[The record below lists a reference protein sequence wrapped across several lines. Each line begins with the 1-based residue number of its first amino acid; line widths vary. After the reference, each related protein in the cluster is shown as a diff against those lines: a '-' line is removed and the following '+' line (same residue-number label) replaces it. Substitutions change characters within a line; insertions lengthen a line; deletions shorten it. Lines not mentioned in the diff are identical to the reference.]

1 MEERYTLPGQEEAES
16 ALRAAAA
23 RNALSH
29 AILLTGSAG
38 APEAAR
44 FAAAALE
51 CTAEEGQPCG
61 VCRACRKVREGIH
74 PDVTVVRDPD
84 HKNIAVDIIR
94 DLRNDAYIRPNEGKR
109 KVYIFPDCSVLPEQG
124 QNILLKIVEEGP
136 PYAAFLFCAE
146 NGSAV
151 LQTLR
156 SRCVEIKLRARRRE
170 EELGEAALALCTC
183 LAGKKRGAVVT
194 LAVKLEKK
202 KLPRE
207 EIRKTAQEKLRLV
220 GLDEGYFK
228 RLPAMLSG
236 GEQQRVAVA
245 RALAAQAR
253 VILADEPTGNL
264 DTDNASKV
272 IELLRTLAHEQGVCV
287 IVVTHDLSIADR
299 ADAVFRLKDGQ
310 LDETPAGA

>member
-1 MEERYTLPGQEEAES
+1 MCILQINDVQYTYQS
-16 ALRAAAA
+16 KYQKVQALRGLTMSFEPGKLY
-23 RNALSH
+23 ALVGRSGSGKTTLLSLM
-29 AILLTGSAG
+29 AGLDLPTGGEIDFEGKPLSGLDRDLYRRDDVAVIYQSYNLLPLLT
-38 APEAAR
+38 
-44 FAAAALE
+44 
-51 CTAEEGQPCG
+51 
-61 VCRACRKVREGIH
+61 
-74 PDVTVVRDPD
+74 
-84 HKNIAVDIIR
+84 
-94 DLRNDAYIRPNEGKR
+94 
-109 KVYIFPDCSVLPEQG
+109 
-124 QNILLKIVEEGP
+124 VEENV
-136 PYAAFLFCAE
+136 AFPL
-146 NGSAV
+146 
-151 LQTLR
+151 
-156 SRCVEIKLRARRRE
+156 
-170 EELGEAALALCTC
+170 EL
-183 LAGKKRGAVVT
+183 
-194 LAVKLEKK
+194 K

>member
-1 MEERYTLPGQEEAES
+1 MSILQINDVQYTYQS
-16 ALRAAAA
+16 KYQKVQALRGLSLSFEPGKLY
-23 RNALSH
+23 ALVGRSGSGKTTLLSLM
-29 AILLTGSAG
+29 AGLDLPTGGGIDFEGKPLSGLDRDLYRRDDVAVIYQSYNLLPLLT
-38 APEAAR
+38 
-44 FAAAALE
+44 
-51 CTAEEGQPCG
+51 
-61 VCRACRKVREGIH
+61 
-74 PDVTVVRDPD
+74 
-84 HKNIAVDIIR
+84 
-94 DLRNDAYIRPNEGKR
+94 
-109 KVYIFPDCSVLPEQG
+109 
-124 QNILLKIVEEGP
+124 VEENV
-136 PYAAFLFCAE
+136 AFPL
-146 NGSAV
+146 
-151 LQTLR
+151 
-156 SRCVEIKLRARRRE
+156 
-170 EELGEAALALCTC
+170 EL
-183 LAGKKRGAVVT
+183 
-194 LAVKLEKK
+194 K

-264 DTDNASKV
+264 DTDNATKV

>member
-1 MEERYTLPGQEEAES
+1 MSILQINDVQYTYQS
-16 ALRAAAA
+16 KYQKVQALRGLTLSFEPGKLY
-23 RNALSH
+23 ALVGRSGSGKTTLLSLM
-29 AILLTGSAG
+29 AGLDLPTGGEIDFEGKPLSGLDRDLYRRDDVAVIYQSYNLLPLLT
-38 APEAAR
+38 
-44 FAAAALE
+44 
-51 CTAEEGQPCG
+51 
-61 VCRACRKVREGIH
+61 
-74 PDVTVVRDPD
+74 
-84 HKNIAVDIIR
+84 
-94 DLRNDAYIRPNEGKR
+94 
-109 KVYIFPDCSVLPEQG
+109 
-124 QNILLKIVEEGP
+124 VEENV
-136 PYAAFLFCAE
+136 AFPL
-146 NGSAV
+146 
-151 LQTLR
+151 
-156 SRCVEIKLRARRRE
+156 
-170 EELGEAALALCTC
+170 EL
-183 LAGKKRGAVVT
+183 
-194 LAVKLEKK
+194 K

-220 GLDEGYFK
+220 GLDEGYFT